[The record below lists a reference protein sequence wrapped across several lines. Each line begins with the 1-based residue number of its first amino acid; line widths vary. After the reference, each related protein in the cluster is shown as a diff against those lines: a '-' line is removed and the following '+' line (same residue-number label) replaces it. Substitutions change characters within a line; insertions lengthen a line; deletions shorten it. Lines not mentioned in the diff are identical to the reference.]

1 MNSYPVLELP
11 PILLILDVDE
21 TLLYA
26 SEKRL
31 DHEPNF
37 RVGSYFVYVRP
48 YLHEF
53 LQCCNEHFRLAVW
66 SSSSADYLNAI
77 VTAILPSELKV
88 EFIWSRERCIQRFD
102 GELQEIYYVKDL
114 KKVQRMGFDLERML
128 ILDDTPKKV
137 ERNFGNAVYAKPYF
151 GDPEDSELKSL
162 SGYMKSIAG
171 LPNVRCVEKRGWR
184 TSCSTND

>member
-1 MNSYPVLELP
+1 MPELA
-11 PILLILDVDE
+11 PILLILDIDE

-31 DHEPNF
+31 EQEPDS
-37 RVGSYFVYVRP
+37 RVGPYFIYVRP
-48 YLHEF
+48 YLQEF

-77 VTAILPSELKV
+77 VTAILPNELKL
-88 EFIWSRERCIQRFD
+88 EFVWSRERCIQRFD

-114 KKVQRMGFDLERML
+114 KKVRRMGFDLDRML

-151 GDPEDSELKSL
+151 GDPADSELRDLSRYLRSL
-162 SGYMKSIAG
+162 A
-171 LPNVRCVEKRGWR
+171 LVPDVRRVEKRGWR
-184 TSCSTND
+184 TICSREN